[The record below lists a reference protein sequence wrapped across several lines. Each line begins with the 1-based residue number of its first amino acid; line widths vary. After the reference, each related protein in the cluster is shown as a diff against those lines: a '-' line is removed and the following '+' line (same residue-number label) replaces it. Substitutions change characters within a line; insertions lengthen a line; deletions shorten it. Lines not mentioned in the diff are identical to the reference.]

1 MRDGTDRVAGR
12 GRQPWARA
20 PGLLRLIPLALPL
33 AVGMPRLRP
42 AMAGDPPP
50 AAAPA
55 ARKAAAPD
63 LDLLLRVLAYLR
75 GDPEFGGV
83 AIPEVE
89 ALKRML
95 LEDLPAPRRPQVAN
109 GLVDVRMFAAIA
121 MELSAS
127 IDVRLFAFRGV
138 GDAEA
143 FLVAKREAS
152 ELEDARK
159 AAKSAELQILEA
171 SYEAGAGPKGRMP
184 GFVVRKGS
192 TRNGHAHRSLTQVAR
207 LGALVV
213 VLKSM
218 DLVDLD
224 RPQLDEALVRVEAA
238 LLDPE
243 AARRRSDRTP
253 VFLRV
258 LGPTMSI
265 RALDAEG
272 RGVPRFA
279 LRVQWEKEPGHFQ
292 TWGGY
297 GEDGVATARVPR
309 VPSTV
314 EVWGAQD
321 ADGRSLPSGPASAE
335 AVAGAT
341 SVEVRLPKGL
351 ALAGRLVSRE
361 GQPLGGIRV
370 VAFPADAGT
379 LGIPAAKLPPG
390 GLGVGAHGF
399 EAHGADTPGADGR
412 FTLQGLAASRYR
424 VTVAAEGEWY
434 TVNDVE
440 ADAGSGPIEV
450 VVERS
455 LSPEVKVL
463 DPHGN
468 PLVGATVA
476 PYPVEKG
483 HFSAGY
489 RSDLAAT
496 TDARGVARLRRLQAN
511 GTYRLSVVPPDE
523 RKDLAPTAL
532 ENWSPAPTT
541 VHLPARK

>member
-1 MRDGTDRVAGR
+1 
-12 GRQPWARA
+12 
-20 PGLLRLIPLALPL
+20 
-33 AVGMPRLRP
+33 
-42 AMAGDPPP
+42 
-50 AAAPA
+50 
-55 ARKAAAPD
+55 
-63 LDLLLRVLAYLR
+63 
-75 GDPEFGGV
+75 V
-83 AIPEVE
+83 AIPEVG

-127 IDVRLFAFRGV
+127 IDVRLLAFRGV

-159 AAKSAELQILEA
+159 AAKPADLQILEA

-213 VLKSM
+213 VLQSM

-238 LLDPE
+238 LIDPK

-265 RALDAEG
+265 RALNAEG

-279 LRVQWEKEPGHFQ
+279 LRVQWEEEPGHFQ

-351 ALAGRLVSRE
+351 ALAGRLVD
-361 GQPLGGIRV
+361 GDGKPLGGIRV
-370 VAFPADAGT
+370 VAFPSDAGT
-379 LGIPAAKLPPG
+379 LGVPAAKLPPG
-390 GLGVGAHGF
+390 GLGVGVHGF
-399 EAHGADTPGADGR
+399 EAHGADTSGADGR
-412 FTLQGLAASRYR
+412 FALQGLGASRYR
-424 VTVAAEGEWY
+424 VTVAADGEWY
-434 TVNDVE
+434 TLNDVE
-440 ADAGSGPIEV
+440 ADAGPDPIEV
-450 VVERS
+450 IAERGM
-455 LSPEVKVL
+455 SPGITVL
-463 DPHGN
+463 DPDGK
-468 PLVGATVA
+468 PVSGAAVA

-483 HFSAGY
+483 RFSAGY

-496 TDARGVARLRRLQAN
+496 TDALGVAHLRRLRAK
-511 GTYRLSVVPPDE
+511 GSYRLSVVPPDE
-523 RKDLAPTAL
+523 RKDLAPTAI
-532 ENWSPAPTT
+532 EHWTPAATT
-541 VHLPARK
+541 VRLPARK

>member
-1 MRDGTDRVAGR
+1 
-12 GRQPWARA
+12 
-20 PGLLRLIPLALPL
+20 
-33 AVGMPRLRP
+33 
-42 AMAGDPPP
+42 
-50 AAAPA
+50 
-55 ARKAAAPD
+55 
-63 LDLLLRVLAYLR
+63 
-75 GDPEFGGV
+75 
-83 AIPEVE
+83 
-89 ALKRML
+89 
-95 LEDLPAPRRPQVAN
+95 
-109 GLVDVRMFAAIA
+109 
-121 MELSAS
+121 
-127 IDVRLFAFRGV
+127 
-138 GDAEA
+138 
-143 FLVAKREAS
+143 
-152 ELEDARK
+152 
-159 AAKSAELQILEA
+159 
-171 SYEAGAGPKGRMP
+171 
-184 GFVVRKGS
+184 
-192 TRNGHAHRSLTQVAR
+192 
-207 LGALVV
+207 
-213 VLKSM
+213 M

-238 LLDPE
+238 LVDPE

-351 ALAGRLVSRE
+351 ALAGRLVD
-361 GQPLGGIRV
+361 GDGKPLGGIRV
-370 VAFPADAGT
+370 VAFPSDAGT
-379 LGIPAAKLPPG
+379 LGVPAAKLPPG
-390 GLGVGAHGF
+390 GLGVGVHGF
-399 EAHGADTPGADGR
+399 EAHGADTSGADGR

-450 VVERS
+450 IVERGMAPDHGAGPRWEARLRGRRRS
-455 LSPEVKVL
+455 LSSRGRALLRGLSKRPGCHDRRASAWHTSAGLRAK
-463 DPHGN
+463 
-468 PLVGATVA
+468 GATDCRSF
-476 PYPVEKG
+476 PPT
-483 HFSAGY
+483 SA
-489 RSDLAAT
+489 RTRPDCDRTLDTAAM
-496 TDARGVARLRRLQAN
+496 
-511 GTYRLSVVPPDE
+511 
-523 RKDLAPTAL
+523 
-532 ENWSPAPTT
+532 T
-541 VHLPARK
+541 VRLPARK